1 MEESRHVFSEMLRIS
16 ELADRVGMSVSTA
29 HNYVRR
35 YRDRL
40 HPVLSKRGNLYPV
53 SDVLVLRELYGQS
66 SGRTNHS
73 LSEDDHAVKSVDTK
87 LNTENKETTES
98 LAPDPVMRHLQR
110 LEQIEQQFL
119 DTVDDLNAKY
129 LSLLDQFDQ
138 LDRVISRS
146 WETQR
151 AFIER
156 MSQSLDRV
164 KQQDRVIDM
173 LMERNKTLEIERG
186 RFMELADAYEEA
198 AAAKTPSSEGQ
209 QARDEQ
215 SSDQTLKSQKFENS
229 PSRTQQSHARKT
241 PEVRSNGFI
250 RKMFRL

>member
-1 MEESRHVFSEMLRIS
+1 MEESRHVSSEMLRIS

-66 SGRTNHS
+66 SKRVNDS
-73 LSEDDHAVKSVDTK
+73 IPEDDHAVKSIDTK
-87 LNTENKETTES
+87 TDTETKETTES
-98 LAPDPVMRHLQR
+98 LGRETVMRHLQR

-119 DTVDDLNAKY
+119 DTIDDLNAKY
-129 LSLLDQFDQ
+129 HSLLDQFDQ

-151 AFIER
+151 AFTER

-173 LMERNKTLEIERG
+173 LMERNKTLEIERA

-209 QARDEQ
+209 QARGQQ
-215 SSDQTLKSQKFENS
+215 SSDQPSSSQRWEN
-229 PSRTQQSHARKT
+229 PQSRTQQSHTRKT
-241 PEVRSNGFI
+241 PEVSSNGFI